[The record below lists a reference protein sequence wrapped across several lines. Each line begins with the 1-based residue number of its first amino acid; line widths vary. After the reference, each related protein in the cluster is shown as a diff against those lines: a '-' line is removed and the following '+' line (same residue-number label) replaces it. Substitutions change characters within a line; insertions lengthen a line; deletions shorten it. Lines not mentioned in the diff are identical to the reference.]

1 MSAVVIFVWAVFNWP
16 HSKRAFLG
24 PCRIVRR
31 RCKFTCYVRRPN
43 ITGTLNPV
51 CQDVNATAPSGAF
64 SRTTGGGMTG
74 YEFARMKTNF
84 VFDAS
89 DSSSTYGSASTVQPS
104 ALRSLLCIKI

>member
-1 MSAVVIFVWAVFNWP
+1 MKPAHVPGTS
-16 HSKRAFLG
+16 LG
-24 PCRIVRR
+24 SLYDMQIRV
-31 RCKFTCYVRRPN
+31 PN

-51 CQDVNATAPSGAF
+51 CQQYNATAPSGAF
-64 SRTTGGGMTG
+64 SSTTGGGMTG
-74 YEFARMKTNF
+74 YEFARMETNF

>member
-1 MSAVVIFVWAVFNWP
+1 MQIRV
-16 HSKRAFLG
+16 
-24 PCRIVRR
+24 
-31 RCKFTCYVRRPN
+31 PN

-51 CQDVNATAPSGAF
+51 CQQDNATAPSGAF
-64 SRTTGGGMTG
+64 SSTTGGGMTG